1 MPKTWIDPEPVAT
14 PADLQTLIGGHPLVA
29 QTLARRGIADPGAAR
44 AFLDP
49 AHYSPAPASDLPDM
63 MKAAE
68 RIEQAIR
75 RGERILVWGDFDVD
89 GQTATTLLVEALRNC
104 GAQVGYHIP
113 VRASEGHGIQLEKL
127 QDQLLPAAHHP
138 PPTVLLT
145 CDTGISA
152 HEAVAFAQGRGVDVI
167 ISDHHEPGETL
178 PEAYAV
184 VNPHRLEQQPLSPG
198 QQSARHPLSTLP
210 GVGVAFKLVEA
221 LSSLLPH
228 SPAPESYLDLVAL
241 GIVADVAEQTGDTRY
256 LLQRGLPA
264 LRNTPRLGLRALYEM
279 AKLVPA
285 QIDEG
290 HIGFTIGPRLNALGR
305 LSDANASV
313 EFLTSDD
320 AGRARLLAARLEA
333 LNERRKL
340 LTGQITQAALALI
353 ERERA
358 LLNDYAALVL
368 AQPGWHTGVVGI
380 VASRLVEQFGKP
392 TILLSIGED
401 GLARG
406 SARSLEGLHIT
417 EAIGAQ
423 KALLTGFGGHAGAAG
438 LALPAENI
446 PAFRRGFSRAI
457 EAQWGGRPP
466 EPALP
471 IDAWLAL
478 GDLSLELVDE
488 ISRLGPFGAGNP
500 PLTLATG
507 RLWLVSATV
516 IGQGREHLRLV
527 VSDADDRQQ
536 ELLWWG
542 GAGSELPE
550 AGVPFDLA
558 YRARASSYQG
568 TRQLQ
573 LEWLDF
579 RVSAAPRAVEV
590 ETRPIEWVDLRGQPH
605 PRARLQ
611 SLQTE
616 EVIQVYAEGEAQAR
630 VGGLRRDELSAGLPL
645 AIWTPPPGPRQW
657 SAVLERAAPPKV
669 YLLAVES
676 NLDVPEHFL
685 KRLAGLVKF
694 ALRTKGGQTTLA
706 ALAAATAQRGE
717 TVRMGLLWL
726 EAKGYISGDWRAGS
740 EEWTSS
746 EVYFSAGSGEESAD
760 LAEITAELGAM
771 LAETAAYRRYFQTMQ
786 LSQG

>member
-1 MPKTWIDPEPVAT
+1 MNAGKNWIDPEPLAPPT
-14 PADLQTLIGGHPLVA
+14 DLQTLIGGHPLVA
-29 QTLARRGIADPGAAR
+29 QTLARRGVAEPRAAR

-49 AHYSPAPASDLPDM
+49 RHYSPAPASDLPDM
-63 MKAAE
+63 IKAAG

-75 RGERILVWGDFDVD
+75 RGETILVWGDFDVD
-89 GQTATTLLVEALRNC
+89 GQTATTLLVEALRAC
-104 GAQVGYHIP
+104 GAQVSYRIP
-113 VRASEGHGIQLEKL
+113 LRASEGHGIQLERL
-127 QDQLLPAAHHP
+127 QDHLLPAARHP
-138 PPTVLLT
+138 APTVLLT
-145 CDTGISA
+145 CDTGIAA
-152 HEAVAFAQGRGVDVI
+152 HEAAAFARARGVDMI
-167 ISDHHEPGETL
+167 ITDHHEPGETL

-184 VNPHRLEQQPLSPG
+184 VNPHRLGGQALSPESQG
-198 QQSARHPLSTLP
+198 GRHPLSALP

-228 SPAPESYLDLVAL
+228 SPAPDTYLDLVAL
-241 GIVADVAEQTGDTRY
+241 GIVADVAEQTADTRY

-264 LRNTPRLGLRALYEM
+264 LRHTQRLGLKALYEM
-279 AKLVPA
+279 AKLAPA

-313 EFLTSDD
+313 EFLTTSD

-358 LLNDYAALVL
+358 LLNDYAGLVL

-392 TILLSIGED
+392 AILLSIGED
-401 GLARG
+401 GVARG
-406 SARSLEGLHIT
+406 SARSLEGIHIT
-417 EAIGAQ
+417 EAIGVQ
-423 KALLTGFGGHAGAAG
+423 KALLAGFGGHAGAAG

-446 PAFRRGFSRAI
+446 PAFRRGLARAI
-457 EAQWGGRPP
+457 EAQWGGTPP
-466 EPALP
+466 EATLP
-471 IDAWLAL
+471 IDAWLSL
-478 GDLSLELVDE
+478 GDLSLDLVDE
-488 ISRLGPFGAGNP
+488 INRLGPFGAGNP

-507 RLWLVSATV
+507 DLRLMSAAV

-550 AGVPFDLA
+550 ADAPFDLA

-568 TRQLQ
+568 VRQLQ

-579 RVSAAPRAVEV
+579 RVSATRRAVEV

-611 SLQTE
+611 SLRSAETLQ
-616 EVIQVYAEGEAQAR
+616 IWAEGDA
-630 VGGLRRDELSAGLPL
+630 
-645 AIWTPPPGPRQW
+645 
-657 SAVLERAAPPKV
+657 
-669 YLLAVES
+669 
-676 NLDVPEHFL
+676 
-685 KRLAGLVKF
+685 
-694 ALRTKGGQTTLA
+694 
-706 ALAAATAQRGE
+706 
-717 TVRMGLLWL
+717 
-726 EAKGYISGDWRAGS
+726 
-740 EEWTSS
+740 
-746 EVYFSAGSGEESAD
+746 
-760 LAEITAELGAM
+760 
-771 LAETAAYRRYFQTMQ
+771 
-786 LSQG
+786 